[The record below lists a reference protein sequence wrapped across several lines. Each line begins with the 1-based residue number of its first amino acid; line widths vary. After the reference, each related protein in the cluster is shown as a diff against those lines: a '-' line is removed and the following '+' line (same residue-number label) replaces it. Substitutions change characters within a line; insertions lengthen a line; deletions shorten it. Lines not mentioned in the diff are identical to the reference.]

1 MIDIDGFKQINDSYG
16 HRVGD
21 QALKAI
27 ATAFM
32 RRLRDTDQVARV
44 GGDEFAV
51 LLPYA
56 GADQGAVIATDL
68 RGVISRCKFEV
79 EDKAVR
85 LSISIGLVQIDGE
98 TKNDEAI
105 FIEADR
111 LMYEDKRQA
120 KAHR

>member
-1 MIDIDGFKQINDSYG
+1 
-16 HRVGD
+16 
-21 QALKAI
+21 
-27 ATAFM
+27 
-32 RRLRDTDQVARV
+32 
-44 GGDEFAV
+44 
-51 LLPYA
+51 
-56 GADQGAVIATDL
+56 
-68 RGVISRCKFEV
+68 V